1 MKIIQTCL
9 VGLFLLTLST
19 SSSFSQSTTISDFS
33 IESPDFKIEDESM
46 EIASVLS
53 KSGSILIW
61 TQNYG
66 SNSSSIEFT
75 IDNVSG
81 SWDTS
86 SSTGNISMILSLNGA
101 TGLLVLSGTGTVI
114 SAQMQTTGLN
124 NTTEELDFEVSGI
137 VYQ

>member
-33 IESPDFKIEDESM
+33 IESPDFKIDDESM

-75 IDNVSG
+75 IENVSG

-124 NTTEELDFEVSGI
+124 NATEELDFEVSGI